1 MRIKTRNNNNAKV
14 SLPVC
19 KLAFV
24 TFGERVFQL
33 PAVQLR
39 AVKPGA
45 ILLVFAPIF
54 ASCASHQIGPNR
66 PIPIESDV
74 EAVRSLAYPSNL
86 ASSDPGARNDMLTAR
101 MYIADMEYQVYEA
114 NLTKEMQDEG
124 LLGTAA
130 ILGLTTS
137 STLVGAVATK
147 TILSGVAT
155 GVTGLD
161 KAYNEKELLSNAM
174 QALQTQ
180 MRADRNAQAAQIYA
194 RMFTK
199 QKTPTPI
206 SEYTMPMALSDAE
219 AYYQAGTVTS
229 ALVGLSKT
237 TAKAAENAAAAKAA
251 AGPNSSQVTAAQEM
265 ASPTSGATIQP
276 PPPIVIK
283 PNWQVPV
290 IPQPP
295 LAFGAISP
303 TEKQLG
309 PDFVTKVQNL
319 LCVSGTAGTWDGPTR
334 EAIRVFFA
342 GVDGAAWDTTHDT
355 IVSGSG
361 DQHPYLPTNGITRGD
376 AQILGAK
383 VPTVLARNPQLGS
396 CKDLKGTDLED
407 WRHKLGGKL

>member
-1 MRIKTRNNNNAKV
+1 M
-14 SLPVC
+14 
-19 KLAFV
+19 
-24 TFGERVFQL
+24 
-33 PAVQLR
+33 
-39 AVKPGA
+39 
-45 ILLVFAPIF
+45 F

-66 PIPIESDV
+66 AIPIESDV
-74 EAVRSLAYPSNL
+74 EAVRLLAYPSNQ
-86 ASSDPGARNDMLTAR
+86 ARSDPGARNDMLTAR
-101 MYIADMEYQVYEA
+101 MYLADMEYQVYEA

-206 SEYTMPMALSDAE
+206 SEYPMAMALSDAE

-237 TAKAAENAAAAKAA
+237 TARAAENAAAAKAA
-251 AGPNSSQVTAAQEM
+251 QGPNSSQVAAAQEM
-265 ASPTSGATIQP
+265 AGSDFWRHHPAARTYCNKTKLAGASHYST
-276 PPPIVIK
+276 V
-283 PNWQVPV
+283 
-290 IPQPP
+290 
-295 LAFGAISP
+295 
-303 TEKQLG
+303 
-309 PDFVTKVQNL
+309 
-319 LCVSGTAGTWDGPTR
+319 AG
-334 EAIRVFFA
+334 IRCNKS
-342 GVDGAAWDTTHDT
+342 DRKAAWVRFCDESPELALRIRH
-355 IVSGSG
+355 
-361 DQHPYLPTNGITRGD
+361 RGN
-376 AQILGAK
+376 
-383 VPTVLARNPQLGS
+383 V
-396 CKDLKGTDLED
+396 
-407 WRHKLGGKL
+407 